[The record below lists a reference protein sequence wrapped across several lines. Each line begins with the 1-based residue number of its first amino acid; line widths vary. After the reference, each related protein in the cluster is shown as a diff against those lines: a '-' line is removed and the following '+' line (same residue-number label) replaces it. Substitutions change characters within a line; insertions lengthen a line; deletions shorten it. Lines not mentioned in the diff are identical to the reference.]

1 MDRTAPSCSSESGF
15 SLVELLIALLVSVMI
30 MGGAASVMTGA
41 QRTYQ
46 HQLDDV
52 TVEQEVRFALTWIR
66 RAIENA
72 GSNPYTVT
80 TTSCVT
86 PGAIQII
93 DMDPNGTGNDAIRV
107 QADVGIPDGLIIGP
121 SDSTGNCDQ
130 ADEDVTIALNSG
142 AKTITRYDRGTDAS
156 PQAWTDSVILALRF
170 DYFDSNLATTAT
182 ASQVRY
188 VRVSI
193 TGQSKKPNP
202 STGQLTM
209 FTEAA
214 DVRLRAR

>member
-15 SLVELLIALLVSVMI
+15 SLIELMIALLVSVVI

-52 TVEQEVRFALTWIR
+52 TVEQEVRFALSWIR

-72 GSNPYTVT
+72 GSNPYSVT
-80 TTSCVT
+80 TTTCAT
-86 PGAIQII
+86 PGTIQII
-93 DMDPNGTGNDAIRV
+93 NMNPNGTGNDAIRV
-107 QADVGIPDGLIIGP
+107 QADVGIPDGFIIGT
-121 SDSTGNCDQ
+121 TGSCNEP
-130 ADEDVTIALNSG
+130 DEDVTIALNAA

-156 PQAWTDSVILALRF
+156 PQAWTDSVIIALRF
-170 DYFDSNLATTAT
+170 DYFDSNLVTTAT

-188 VRVSI
+188 VRVNI